1 MKYEPFS
8 VKRIAD
14 VIGLAMKMQQESDF
28 KTVPFDVDQIA
39 NSIMRMVVD
48 NPRGFGVV
56 AYTDDGQ
63 PVGMLAGGLS
73 YYMFSRG
80 SVANDYAWFVL
91 PEHRGSRA
99 ALKML
104 NMFKSWARDNGATE
118 LYIGITSDITK
129 DRTGQMLER
138 IGFDHV
144 GGNYR
149 AKLNG

>member
-14 VIGLAMKMQQESDF
+14 IIGLGMKMQQESDF
-28 KTVPFDVDQIA
+28 KTVPIDIEQA
-39 NSIMRMVVD
+39 AHSIMRMVVD

-63 PVGMLAGGLS
+63 PAGMLAGGLS
-73 YYMFSRG
+73 YYMFSLG
-80 SVANDYAWFVL
+80 SVANDYIWFML

-104 NMFKSWARDNGATE
+104 NMFKSWARENGATE
-118 LYIGITSDITK
+118 LYVGITSDITK
-129 DRTGQMLER
+129 DRTGQLLER
-138 IGFDHV
+138 VGFDHV